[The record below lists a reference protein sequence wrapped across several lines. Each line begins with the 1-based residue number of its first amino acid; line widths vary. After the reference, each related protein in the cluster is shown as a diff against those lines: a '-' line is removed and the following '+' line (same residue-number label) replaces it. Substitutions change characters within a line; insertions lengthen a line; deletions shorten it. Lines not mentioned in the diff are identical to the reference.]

1 MQFTTTSQKVYVL
14 EANATRMNTVKKQQN
29 SF

>member
-14 EANATRMNTVKKQQN
+14 EANQTRMNTAKNQQN